1 MEGAN
6 RCWVRS
12 ETLDSLVRADDALPP
27 EIDALAPRMR
37 EIARIVYLRGGATA
51 REVQDDVDDPLT
63 ICGIRTLMN
72 RLAKRGLV
80 KRRRSGRHT
89 EILYLPTILT
99 DGLRRIA
106 LRQLIMRSFGGSTAS
121 ALQTM
126 LQLISS
132 DETRAP
138 LPGSA
143 SGPSRH

>member
-1 MEGAN
+1 MM
-6 RCWVRS
+6 RS
-12 ETLDSLVRADDALPP
+12 ESFDTLVKADDALPP

-51 REVQDDVDDPLT
+51 KDVQDDVDDPLT

-72 RLAKRGLV
+72 RLAKKGLV

-89 EILYLPTILT
+89 EILYLPAILT

-106 LRQLIMRSFGGSTAS
+106 LRQLITQSFGGSAAN

-132 DETRAP
+132 EEVRSPPQPRA
-138 LPGSA
+138 A
-143 SGPSRH
+143 PSHH